1 MFTNKKTGD
10 EVEMLR
16 FEKGEQLQ
24 DAIKR
29 LSAMGWII
37 PNPGKLIIGEDNNGK
52 LIKSREK
59 SQTKEPKSE
68 SEEEPGE

>member
-10 EVEMLR
+10 ETELLR

-29 LSAMGWII
+29 LSAMGWIV

-52 LIKSREK
+52 FIKSREK
-59 SQTKEPKSE
+59 TQTKESKLE
-68 SEEEPGE
+68 SDDQQGE